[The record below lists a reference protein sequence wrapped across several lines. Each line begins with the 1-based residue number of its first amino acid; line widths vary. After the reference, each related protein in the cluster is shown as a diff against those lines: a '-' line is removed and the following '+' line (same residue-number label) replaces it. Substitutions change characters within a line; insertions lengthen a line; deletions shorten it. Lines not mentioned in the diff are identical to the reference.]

1 MKKNYLIALLFILLF
16 PLGLLAQDKPEVTLQ
31 KAKSTLPKQCFFYF
45 EMFLHAKAPKAFA
58 YAIDSQ
64 EKVTCRFSS
73 TSKNQARA
81 NEVALLSCQKNALEK
96 GIKHPCKLYKMRHT
110 LAKTNKQL
118 NFEEKYLL
126 NYKTINKHYTKQ
138 VKKTKK
144 NVKIVLPKPC
154 IMFYNLYQEAK
165 PYKAFALAVDSEKK
179 YTCKYSAGSVS
190 MKKAQEVALRSC
202 EKTRVKRK
210 IKAACSLFEQ
220 GIKIAKKEKP
230 KKEKP
235 KKEKPK
241 KEKPK
246 KEIKKKE
253 IKKKEAEKKELPKK
267 KTLLKKSHKPHSALS
282 FALQKA
288 ILAANL
294 TKIKALI
301 KQGADINTQAPDKSR
316 ALFVAVAQNDLA
328 YAKALLKKGAFVFI
342 KKRDGNNLLVA
353 AIMSGNNTML
363 RLMLEQ
369 KIDPNIRCEDGNTPL
384 HFAFM
389 MFDDKMMK
397 TLYTFGARDDIKNAK
412 GKTVQDLAKEFH
424 INLKRI
430 RR

>member
-126 NYKTINKHYTKQ
+126 TYKTINKYYTTQ

-154 IMFYNLYQEAK
+154 IMFYHLYQEAK

-230 KKEKP
+230 KKE
-235 KKEKPK
+235 
-241 KEKPK
+241 
-246 KEIKKKE
+246 IKKKE
-253 IKKKEAEKKELPKK
+253 IKKKELPKK
-267 KTLLKKSHKPHSALS
+267 KTLLKKSHKHNSALS
-282 FALQKA
+282 LALQKA

-328 YAKALLKKGAFVFI
+328 YTKALLKKGAFVFI

-397 TLYTFGARDDIKNAK
+397 TLYAFGARDDIKNEK

>member
-96 GIKHPCKLYKMRHT
+96 GIKHPCKLYKMRYT
-110 LAKTNKQL
+110 LAKTDKQL

-126 NYKTINKHYTKQ
+126 NYKTINKHYTTQ

-154 IMFYNLYQEAK
+154 IMFYHLYQEAK

-190 MKKAQEVALRSC
+190 MKKAQEVALQSC

-235 KKEKPK
+235 KKE
-241 KEKPK
+241 
-246 KEIKKKE
+246 IK
-253 IKKKEAEKKELPKK
+253 KKELPKK

-397 TLYTFGARDDIKNAK
+397 TLYAFGARDDIKNAK